1 MLRLLLWL
9 IVVLG
14 LGAGILVRLFAA
26 AVVFAELACLNLT
39 EKRTYYSPS

>member
-1 MLRLLLWL
+1 MLLLFLSW

-14 LGAGILVRLFAA
+14 VGAGSLVTLFAA